1 MKLSFCIPGKVYW
14 ITSFLDYGLYKGI
27 HDAIIK
33 ERNKINLHS
42 SEGKWSDDLIA
53 NIVPLGIVTGKQKDN
68 FIWFR

>member
-1 MKLSFCIPGKVYW
+1 MKLSFSIPGKVYW

-42 SEGKWSDDLIA
+42 SKGKWSDDLIA
-53 NIVPLGIVTGKQKDN
+53 NIVPP
-68 FIWFR
+68 